1 MSNRDLVSE
10 LSELVGA
17 ENVLVD
23 EGSRAGYAH
32 DRLPYANF
40 RAREGALVGTLPG
53 LVVRPATTEQV
64 SAIVGKASKA
74 DHPLIP
80 YGSGSGVLGGIIPW
94 AAKSCSTCSA

>member
-1 MSNRDLVSE
+1 MEEEKSLSNRDLVSE

-40 RAREGALVGTLPG
+40 RAREGQARQWG
-53 LVVRPATTEQV
+53 
-64 SAIVGKASKA
+64 SVGKVGR
-74 DHPLIP
+74 
-80 YGSGSGVLGGIIPW
+80 GSEFWNG
-94 AAKSCSTCSA
+94 